1 MMFTEQKVTIYN
13 KYTSNNE
20 TRWHRQI
27 LIVTLRNGSSTANNG
42 NSVITDYNGLARVYD
57 TKDYVEEKDYVGEGW
72 TCRSGDIIVNFPTDY
87 EIITDAP
94 INELRG
100 EFGARNV
107 YSISSYD
114 DYRKGTNLDHIK
126 IGLI

>member
-1 MMFTEQKVTIYN
+1 MFTEQEITIYN
-13 KYTSNNE
+13 KYKENGIVK
-20 TRWHRQI
+20 WHRQS
-27 LIVTLRNGSSTANNG
+27 LVVTLRNGSLTRKEANTTT
-42 NSVITDYNGLARVYD
+42 TDYESLVRVYD
-57 TKDYVEEKDYVGEGW
+57 TSDYIEEQNYNGIGW
-72 TCRSGDIIVNFPTDY
+72 TCRSGDIIINLSTDY
-87 EIITDAP
+87 EITTDAP
-94 INELRG
+94 ITELRG